1 MSEWAAALKLR
12 VSPILGTEMSAK
24 MVRSH
29 PLHSSKSPA
38 RLLLGLFLGSL
49 ILLGCLLFSILL
61 GAADIDAGTVWQ
73 ALFQFDGST
82 NHLIIRTVRLPRALL
97 AVFVGASL
105 AVAGAITQ
113 GLTRNPLAAP
123 DILGINIGAA
133 LAMVLAVFLGGS
145 SGSYVGFAFGGAA
158 IAAILVYWLGSMGRS
173 GLTPLKLVIAGA
185 ALSYLLGSLTTGI
198 LILSQRT
205 LDEIRFWLAGSLA
218 GQDLAGLLAVLPYL
232 VAGLVGSLIL
242 GRQLTLLS
250 LGEDVAQGLGLKTVW
265 VRAAAAIVVVLL
277 AGSAVALAGPIGFVG
292 LVVPHV
298 VRFGVGVDY
307 RWILPYAMLAG
318 GILLSI
324 ADIVARLVI
333 RPQELPVGIMTA
345 LVGAP
350 FFIYLARSRMR

>member
-1 MSEWAAALKLR
+1 MSSEKARWSKTGPGGP
-12 VSPILGTEMSAK
+12 SPSL
-24 MVRSH
+24 SH
-29 PLHSSKSPA
+29 SKSP
-38 RLLLGLFLGSL
+38 LFLSLGLILGSIL
-49 ILLGCLLFSILL
+49 LLGCLLLSILL

-82 NHLIIRTVRLPRALL
+82 DHLIIRTVRLPRAIL
-97 AVFVGASL
+97 AVVVGAAL

-123 DILGINIGAA
+123 DILGINVGAA
-133 LAMVLAVFLGGS
+133 LAMVLAVFWGGS
-145 SGSYVGFAFGGAA
+145 GSSYVGFAFGGAA
-158 IAAILVYWLGSMGRS
+158 IAAILVYWLGSLGRS

-218 GQDLAGLLAVLPYL
+218 GQDLAGLLPVLPYIA
-232 VAGLVGSLIL
+232 VGLAGSLAL

-250 LGEDVAQGLGLKTVW
+250 LGEDVAQGLGLQTVW
-265 VRAAAAIVVVLL
+265 VKVAAAIVVVLL

-292 LVVPHV
+292 LVVPHI

-318 GILLSI
+318 GVLLSV
-324 ADIVARLVI
+324 ADIAARLVI

-350 FFIYLARSRMR
+350 FFIYLARSRIKR

>member
-1 MSEWAAALKLR
+1 MSVDMAR
-12 VSPILGTEMSAK
+12 SPA
-24 MVRSH
+24 RS
-29 PLHSSKSPA
+29 LSKSPVY
-38 RLLLGLFLGSL
+38 LSLGLVLGSG
-49 ILLGCLLFSILL
+49 ILLGCLLGSILL
-61 GAADIDAGTVWQ
+61 GAADIQPGTVWQ

-82 NHLIIRTVRLPRALL
+82 EHLIIRTVRIPRALL
-97 AVFVGASL
+97 AVVVGAAL

-123 DILGINIGAA
+123 DILGIDMGAA
-133 LAMVLAVFLGGS
+133 LAMVLAVFIGGNG
-145 SGSYVGFAFGGAA
+145 GSYVGFAFAGAA
-158 IAAILVYWLGSMGRS
+158 IAATSVYCLGSLGRS

-185 ALSYLLGSLTTGI
+185 ALWYLLSSLTYGI

-218 GQDLAGLLAVLPYL
+218 GQDLSSLLPVLPYIA
-232 VAGLVGSLIL
+232 VGLTGSLAL

-250 LGEDVAQGLGLKTVW
+250 LGEDVAQGLGMQTAW
-265 VRAAAAIVVVLL
+265 VKVVAAVVVVLL
-277 AGSAVALAGPIGFVG
+277 AGSAIALAGPIGFVG

-324 ADIVARLVI
+324 ADIAARMVI

-350 FFIYLARSRMR
+350 FFIYLARSRFRR

>member
-1 MSEWAAALKLR
+1 MSSETAR
-12 VSPILGTEMSAK
+12 SPSLSQ
-24 MVRSH
+24 
-29 PLHSSKSPA
+29 SKSPVYLSLG
-38 RLLLGLFLGSL
+38 LLLGSI

-61 GAADIDAGTVWQ
+61 GAADINPGTVWQ

-82 NHLIIRTVRLPRALL
+82 DHLIIRTVRLPRAIL
-97 AVFVGASL
+97 AVVVGAAL

-123 DILGINIGAA
+123 DILGINVGAA

-145 SGSYVGFAFGGAA
+145 SGSSVGFAFGGAA
-158 IAAILVYWLGSMGRS
+158 IAAITVYWLGSMGRS

-205 LDEIRFWLAGSLA
+205 LDDIRFWLAGSLA
-218 GQDLAGLLAVLPYL
+218 GQDLSGLLPVLPYIA
-232 VAGLVGSLIL
+232 VGLAGSLAL
-242 GRQLTLLS
+242 GRHLTLLS
-250 LGEDVAQGLGLKTVW
+250 LGEDVAQGLGLQTAW
-265 VRAAAAIVVVLL
+265 VKVAAAIVVVLL

-292 LVVPHV
+292 LVIPHI

-318 GILLSI
+318 GILLSV
-324 ADIVARLVI
+324 ADMAARLVI

-350 FFIYLARSRMR
+350 FFIYLARFRIKR